1 MLTKV
6 LYLKKKLLLKRKAR
20 IRGKIFGTSDRP
32 RLSIFKSNKHFYA
45 QVIDDTKNITLC
57 SIGTKK
63 FGLTNNM
70 ENVSKLGI
78 MFTDILNKHG
88 VKSVIFDRNGYL
100 YHGVVA
106 SFVESLR
113 KNGLV
118 V

>member
-1 MLTKV
+1 MLIKT

-20 IRGKIFGTSDRP
+20 IRARISGTSDRP
-32 RLSIFKSNKHFYA
+32 RLSIFRSNKYFYVQA
-45 QVIDDTKNITLC
+45 INDIDGVTLC
-57 SIGTKK
+57 CAGTKQ
-63 FGLTNNM
+63 FGLDNNKTG
-70 ENVSKLGI
+70 VSELGVL
-78 MFTDILNKHG
+78 FADILIKHG
-88 VKSVIFDRNGYL
+88 IKSVVFDRNGYL